1 MNLLPQ
7 RVWADYEPDQKSY
20 IKKFKCIAANAFL
33 CQSTDH
39 MITATTEN
47 LPGYL
52 ISSHLGIVCGNTVRA
67 KHVGRD
73 LMAGL
78 KTIVGGE
85 ISGYTE
91 MLQESRNQ
99 AIDRMIAQAKA
110 MGADAVVNVRFTTS
124 QVAQGMSEML
134 AYGNA
139 VKLGQS
145 STISPPPIS

>member
-1 MNLLPQ
+1 
-7 RVWADYEPDQKSY
+7 
-20 IKKFKCIAANAFL
+20 
-33 CQSTDH
+33 

-47 LPGYL
+47 IPGHQ

-73 LMAGL
+73 IMAGL

-85 ISGYTE
+85 VSGYTE

-99 AIDRMIAQAKA
+99 ATDRMIAQAQA
-110 MGADAVVNVRFTTS
+110 MGAEAIVNVRFTTS

-134 AYGNA
+134 AYGTA

-145 STISPPPIS
+145 GTTSPPPIS

>member
-1 MNLLPQ
+1 
-7 RVWADYEPDQKSY
+7 
-20 IKKFKCIAANAFL
+20 
-33 CQSTDH
+33 
-39 MITATTEN
+39 MITATTETI
-47 LPGYL
+47 PGVQ

-73 LMAGL
+73 IMAGL

-85 ISGYTE
+85 VSGYTE

-99 AIDRMIAQAKA
+99 ATDRMIAQAKA

-139 VKLGQS
+139 VKLAGA
-145 STISPPPIS
+145 TSPPPIS

>member
-1 MNLLPQ
+1 
-7 RVWADYEPDQKSY
+7 
-20 IKKFKCIAANAFL
+20 
-33 CQSTDH
+33 

-47 LPGYL
+47 IAGHL
-52 ISSHLGIVCGNTVRA
+52 ISSHLGIVCGSTVRA

-73 LMAGL
+73 IMAGL

-85 ISGYTE
+85 VSGYTE

-99 AIDRMIAQAKA
+99 ATDRMISQAKA
-110 MGADAVVNVRFTTS
+110 MGEDAVVNVRFTTS

-145 STISPPPIS
+145 SATSPPPIA

>member
-1 MNLLPQ
+1 
-7 RVWADYEPDQKSY
+7 
-20 IKKFKCIAANAFL
+20 
-33 CQSTDH
+33 
-39 MITATTEN
+39 
-47 LPGYL
+47 
-52 ISSHLGIVCGNTVRA
+52 
-67 KHVGRD
+67 
-73 LMAGL
+73 MAGL

-145 STISPPPIS
+145 GATSPPPIS

>member
-1 MNLLPQ
+1 MY
-7 RVWADYEPDQKSY
+7 W
-20 IKKFKCIAANAFL
+20 C
-33 CQSTDH
+33 
-39 MITATTEN
+39 
-47 LPGYL
+47 
-52 ISSHLGIVCGNTVRA
+52 LGIVCGNTVRA

-145 STISPPPIS
+145 GTTSPPPIS

>member
-1 MNLLPQ
+1 
-7 RVWADYEPDQKSY
+7 
-20 IKKFKCIAANAFL
+20 
-33 CQSTDH
+33 
-39 MITATTEN
+39 
-47 LPGYL
+47 
-52 ISSHLGIVCGNTVRA
+52 
-67 KHVGRD
+67 
-73 LMAGL
+73 MAGL

-145 STISPPPIS
+145 GETSPPPIS

>member
-1 MNLLPQ
+1 
-7 RVWADYEPDQKSY
+7 
-20 IKKFKCIAANAFL
+20 
-33 CQSTDH
+33 
-39 MITATTEN
+39 MITSTTES
-47 LPGYL
+47 
-52 ISSHLGIVCGNTVRA
+52 ISGLQIATHLGIVCGNTVRA

-73 LMAGL
+73 IMAGL

-85 ISGYTE
+85 VSGYTE

-99 AIDRMIAQAKA
+99 ATDRMVQQAKS

-139 VKLGQS
+139 VKLAG
-145 STISPPPIS
+145 TNSPPPLG